1 MNRFFFSFKKRKY
14 FKKFNHPLLSYRRDQ
29 ENGGGGG
36 GHSASKEENKKE
48 RIALTQSYRH
58 YSETSEKNWVQTHQ
72 LLSTEVENLW
82 FAIVWSEHHAVTDRN
97 PKVQ

>member
-29 ENGGGGG
+29 ENGGGG

-82 FAIVWSEHHAVTDRN
+82 FAIFWSEHHAVTDRN